1 MRKWMIFAL
10 LLLASLSLSAD
21 DWMRRL
27 PSGTYVAQLSIP
39 GAHDACTGSGWTTG
53 TSLIADRYAR
63 TQDLHISQ
71 LWSAGIRAF
80 DLRPCVYKDYMNINH
95 GIMPTK
101 LHFEDVLH
109 LLCDSLSQHP
119 SEFAVIH
126 LLHATDGDQV
136 EGVYNERLAELLNQD
151 WLKPRL
157 VDFRRD
163 LKLGEVRGKILILSR
178 DSYADVPVTG
188 GIFRNWTGEVNWT
201 KQMGVR
207 IQAPDRSQSVCIVQD
222 YAETHEAGALDKKVA
237 ALEQLLEYARTHVPT
252 TAGAIRW
259 IMNFASAYS
268 KVDNLFG
275 NKISLADGYRDNAVS
290 THAAILRH
298 LREKDPGPTG
308 IILMD
313 YVGVDKSGDY
323 EVRGKEVVDALIQN
337 NYDFIS
343 YQTGIADSR
352 QPESP
357 AAGYYDLQGRR
368 VDSPARGLYIVGGKK
383 VFVK

>member
-1 MRKWMIFAL
+1 MRKLMFFAVL
-10 LLLASLSLSAD
+10 LFASLTSSAD

-39 GAHDACTGSGWTTG
+39 GAHDACTGSGWMTG
-53 TSLIADRYAR
+53 TSLLADRYAR

-71 LWSAGIRAF
+71 LWAAGIRAF
-80 DLRPCVYKDYMNINH
+80 DLRPCVYSDYMNINH
-95 GIMPTK
+95 GIMPTN

-126 LLHATDGDQV
+126 LLHATDGDMV
-136 EGVYNERLAELLNQD
+136 KDVYNERLVELLNQD
-151 WLKPRL
+151 WLKGRL

-188 GIFRNWTGEVNWT
+188 GIFRNWTGEINWT

-207 IQAPDRSQSVCIVQD
+207 ILAPNQTQSICIVQD
-222 YAETHEAGALDKKVA
+222 CAETHEEGALDNKVA
-237 ALEQLLEYARTHVPT
+237 ALEQLLEFARTHVAT
-252 TAGAIRW
+252 TSGAIRW
-259 IMNFASAYS
+259 ILNFASAYS
-268 KVDNLFG
+268 KVDDLFG
-275 NKISLADGYRDNAVS
+275 NKISLADGYRDNAVH

-298 LREKDPGPTG
+298 LREKTPGPAG

-343 YQTGIADSR
+343 YQTSIADTQQSA
-352 QPESP
+352 QSDG
-357 AAGYYDLQGRR
+357 ACYDLQGRR
-368 VDSPARGLYIVGGKK
+368 IERPTHGLYIVGGKK
-383 VFVK
+383 VVMK